1 MTTATPT
8 TRRERAWIVHL
19 DGYAPVSTN
28 DLTLDEVEVVETVSG
43 VPYSLLN
50 PLSSV
55 KIAKALFV
63 VLAMR
68 AGESEDAAIA
78 RLGKMPLRA
87 LHSSFTFDPGTDGPP
102 PATPDEVPD
111 PPSSAP
117 TSAIG

>member
-1 MTTATPT
+1 MA
-8 TRRERAWIVHL
+8 RERAWIVTL
-19 DGYAPVSTN
+19 EGYPEVSTN
-28 DLTLDEVEVVETVSG
+28 DLTLDEVEIVERVCE

-68 AGESEDAAIA
+68 AGEAEDAAIK
-78 RLGKMPLRA
+78 RLGKLSLKA
-87 LHSSFTFDPGTDGPP
+87 LHGAFRFDPGEQGPP
-102 PATPDEVPD
+102 PAVPDEVPD